1 MGCVCVCVV
10 CSCVTRAP
18 RVLTVYLFYY
28 FIYTLGNLERQSAL
42 FCFERNQLVCGM
54 LTAFLSTS
62 MTLRVGIHYLDFVRH
77 TVICIDCHLN
87 SASY

>member
-1 MGCVCVCVV
+1 MRVCVV
-10 CSCVTRAP
+10 CSCVTHAP
-18 RVLTVYLFYY
+18 RVLRFYLFYY
-28 FIYTLGNLERQSAL
+28 FTYTLGHLERQSAL
-42 FCFERNQLVCGM
+42 FSFERNRLVCGM

-77 TVICIDCHLN
+77 TVICIDRYLN